1 MPTKSVINARH
12 AGRTLSEV
20 PRQPASPEIDIPQP
34 EKLDERGLRRQ
45 TLYLPPGVYEHIRDV
60 CHARRISQQ
69 KYFREVFNAYF
80 KANDGTTWDQ
90 LQKQGKTRP

>member
-1 MPTKSVINARH
+1 MATTKRDQTRAMLNERYAPQAPTK
-12 AGRTLSEV
+12 
-20 PRQPASPEIDIPQP
+20 PRIDIPSP

-69 KYFREVFNAYF
+69 KYFREVFDAYF
-80 KANDGTTWDQ
+80 KAHDGTSWAQ
-90 LQKQGKTRP
+90 LQKQGKTRL